1 MKLLLKWSA
10 KYDSDSAAWAAA
22 GSVDTDLSFVDLR
35 HKPVQVSAA
44 SQAELTP
51 RSWTNFRGFMKKY
64 KTEFK
69 LEVVQQIEP
78 RSAQSSGTLETV
90 QGPGLLHS

>member
-1 MKLLLKWSA
+1 
-10 KYDSDSAAWAAA
+10 
-22 GSVDTDLSFVDLR
+22 
-35 HKPVQVSAA
+35 
-44 SQAELTP
+44 
-51 RSWTNFRGFMKKY
+51 MKKY

-90 QGPGLLHS
+90 QGPGLLHA